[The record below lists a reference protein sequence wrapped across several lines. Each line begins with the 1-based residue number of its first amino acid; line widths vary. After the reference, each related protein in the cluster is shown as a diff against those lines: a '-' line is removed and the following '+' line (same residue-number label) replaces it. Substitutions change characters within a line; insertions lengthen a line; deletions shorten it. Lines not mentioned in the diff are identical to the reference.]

1 MFRALVLVLEIAF
14 LGAIWALVGW
24 LLLPRRF
31 RDRLDPLLRWTTA
44 FGLGTGANSVVL
56 TAMAALHVLHPTPVR
71 GLILLQTIVA
81 LATAMGGRHVVWA
94 SLALMLAM
102 TLVATLAPPSAMDA
116 TLYHLRVPNEFLRSG
131 TWSKLEQVQ
140 SFQPLYIEMLFAE
153 ALTLGGAPLAALVH
167 WLLGIGAMASAACW
181 ARRLG
186 ARRVWGALVFG
197 ATGLYVWEATSMFI
211 DLGLALFASL
221 SLFWAIGDELDVSSA
236 LLAGAF

>member
-71 GLILLQTIVA
+71 GLSLLQTIVA
-81 LATAMGGRHVVWA
+81 LATAMGGRHVLWADLPRVPPLPRLQKLAWA

-131 TWSKLEQVQ
+131 TWSKLEQ
-140 SFQPLYIEMLFAE
+140 
-153 ALTLGGAPLAALVH
+153 
-167 WLLGIGAMASAACW
+167 
-181 ARRLG
+181 
-186 ARRVWGALVFG
+186 
-197 ATGLYVWEATSMFI
+197 
-211 DLGLALFASL
+211 
-221 SLFWAIGDELDVSSA
+221 
-236 LLAGAF
+236 